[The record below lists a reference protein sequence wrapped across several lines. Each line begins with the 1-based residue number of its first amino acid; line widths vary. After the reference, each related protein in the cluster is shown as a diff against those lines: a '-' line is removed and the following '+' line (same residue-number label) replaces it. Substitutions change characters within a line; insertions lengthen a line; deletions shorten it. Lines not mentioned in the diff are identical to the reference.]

1 MLIFHPV
8 IPVMGENTVH
18 LFDSWKNKQQII
30 RPMQLHIRRLSMCSF
45 EQRGEIKTLAR
56 RLRIEL
62 GGHLMALLSSGKNG
76 CAFVE
81 PFCCLFSIALAS
93 ALLFSPSISLGFIL
107 SFCLFSNFLYPAHTA
122 TPICL
127 WRDTPR
133 VYVLLMPSALCVFHT
148 GQHSRVVL
156 LQLGTQRPRPL
167 LSHGFCSWGSK
178 LTPAFSICLAA
189 CGTWDSETAQLTW
202 PMNDSHGT
210 LTEKDMGKGELV
222 RTDGLCP
229 VS

>member
-1 MLIFHPV
+1 MAVPLLSLSAACFPLHWLL
-8 IPVMGENTVH
+8 
-18 LFDSWKNKQQII
+18 LFYFLLLFPWGLSCPSACFQTSY
-30 RPMQLHIRRLSMCSF
+30 IRRILQPRYVCDVTHREF
-45 EQRGEIKTLAR
+45 TY
-56 RLRIEL
+56 
-62 GGHLMALLSSGKNG
+62 SS
-76 CAFVE
+76 CQ
-81 PFCCLFSIALAS
+81 
-93 ALLFSPSISLGFIL
+93 
-107 SFCLFSNFLYPAHTA
+107 AH
-122 TPICL
+122 
-127 WRDTPR
+127 
-133 VYVLLMPSALCVFHT
+133 CVFHT